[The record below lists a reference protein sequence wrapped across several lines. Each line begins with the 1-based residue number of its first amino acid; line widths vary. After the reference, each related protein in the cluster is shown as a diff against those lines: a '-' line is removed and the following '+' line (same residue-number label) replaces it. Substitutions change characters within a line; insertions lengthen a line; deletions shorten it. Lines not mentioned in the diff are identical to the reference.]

1 MERFWNKDIRRMTI
15 RLLLIMIAGGAF
27 FNLAFFAYLQKS
39 RHAEY
44 ETLTSLAQAVME
56 TYPEMPQEEI
66 IKAIANGSANEKGR
80 GLLKQY
86 GIIESMPAAYEKG
99 QESQRVLWT
108 INGIMCMTFLAI
120 FVVLWLSWKKRN
132 EKLTKLCHY
141 VDRVSLG
148 DYGLDIQNNQEDEL
162 SGLKNELYKLVVSHR
177 EQAQLAK
184 SGKETLAKSLED
196 ISHQLKTPLTSAVVL
211 ADNLLE
217 NEDMAPEVRKRFVQ
231 EINRQLIGMKWLV
244 VTLLKLSRLDAGVV
258 ELQRTAVSLKNVMD
272 EVLQNL
278 EMNAEW
284 KQIQFQT
291 KLVEAK
297 VTGDEKWL
305 VEAFQN
311 IVKNALEYS
320 PQGESVEI
328 TMEDNDVYAQVRIRD
343 HGPGIPQEDQ
353 KHIFER
359 FYRTSKVENEN
370 VGIGLA
376 LAKEII
382 EKHNG
387 YVTVDS
393 DDTGTTFTVRFL
405 KTF

>member
-1 MERFWNKDIRRMTI
+1 M
-15 RLLLIMIAGGAF
+15 
-27 FNLAFFAYLQKS
+27 
-39 RHAEY
+39 
-44 ETLTSLAQAVME
+44 
-56 TYPEMPQEEI
+56 
-66 IKAIANGSANEKGR
+66 
-80 GLLKQY
+80 
-86 GIIESMPAAYEKG
+86 
-99 QESQRVLWT
+99 
-108 INGIMCMTFLAI
+108 
-120 FVVLWLSWKKRN
+120 
-132 EKLTKLCHY
+132 
-141 VDRVSLG
+141 DRVSLG
-148 DYGLDIQNNQEDEL
+148 DYELDVQNNQEDEL

-184 SGKETLAKSLED
+184 SGKETLVKSLED

-231 EINRQLIGMKWLV
+231 EISRQLIGMKWLV

-382 EKHNG
+382 NKN
-387 YVTVDS
+387 S
-393 DDTGTTFTVRFL
+393 
-405 KTF
+405 